1 MAAAGDQIKAS
12 FPNFSD
18 QSFCSVLTSSVL
30 GNDVVV
36 VVAVDVVVVAVDV
49 VVVAV
54 DVVVVVVVV
63 VADVVEATLFLSST
77 RSSSLVVTVEVS
89 QLHRGSFPQSFNSAL
104 SR

>member
-1 MAAAGDQIKAS
+1 MCQA
-12 FPNFSD
+12 
-18 QSFCSVLTSSVL
+18 VVVVV
-30 GNDVVV
+30 DVVV
-36 VVAVDVVVVAVDV
+36 VVAVVVVVVDVVAVVVVAD
-49 VVVAV
+49 
-54 DVVVVVVVV
+54 VVVVVV

>member
-49 VVVAV
+49 VVVG
-54 DVVVVVVVV
+54 VVV
-63 VADVVEATLFLSST
+63 VADVVEATLFLPST